1 MGLSLLPTIKEKN
14 ILAGNPID
22 TEDNWKTKNPIL
34 MKGAI
39 FITSDVDPIKFKIG
53 NGVDTWID
61 TPYVQTEAIGYSL
74 EELNTGKKWLDG
86 RYVYRK
92 TIHIV
97 NLPND
102 G

>member
-39 FITSDVDPIKFKIG
+39 FITSDVDPIKFKLG
-53 NGVDTWID
+53 NGVDTYTLCSNRSNWIFFRG
-61 TPYVQTEAIGYSL
+61 T
-74 EELNTGKKWLDG
+74 
-86 RYVYRK
+86 
-92 TIHIV
+92 
-97 NLPND
+97 
-102 G
+102 